1 MRGMGTVRIFDIFP
15 FDRELDMLEHRL
27 RETVHLVDAVIL
39 IEASQTYRGESKP
52 LHFEAAAERFSWA
65 NSKIRHLR
73 LGDLGG
79 PATTPK
85 ERAARQRNAAVLA
98 LRDASPDDVVLLL
111 DVDEIPD
118 PALLTRLRREGL
130 ARPRRLAM
138 TRHYGFA
145 DRLAPRSPCCPDPQD
160 PFPLAT
166 GFLTPGTWDTL
177 DHPWYGY
184 SGVAAP
190 MSALSK
196 ASPFD
201 IRYGTP
207 LDDPILAAG
216 RHFNAVDPSARLE
229 DKLGRMFH
237 EEFDGPRE
245 RSPHALAL
253 CRGAG
258 VHHRGWWYAAKPKGP
273 IPKDVARLIERFPQT
288 RAPELPGRLERRLVR
303 SWAWLRLRKFVPDL
317 IVRRVDDSFSRAK
330 MAMTVPLLALDA
342 GRALVAATMRLC
354 GARVSLRVR
363 PHH

>member
-1 MRGMGTVRIFDIFP
+1 MRIFDIFP
-15 FDRELDMLEHRL
+15 FDCELDILEHRL

-39 IEASQTYRGESKP
+39 IEALQTYRGESKP
-52 LHFEAAAERFSWA
+52 LHFMAAAERFSWA
-65 NSKIRHLR
+65 NPKIRHIR

-79 PATTPK
+79 PTTTPK

-118 PALLTRLRREGL
+118 PSLLTRLRREGL

-166 GFLTPGTWDTL
+166 GFLTPGSWDTL
-177 DHPWYGY
+177 DNPWYGH

-216 RHFNAVDPSARLE
+216 RHFNAVDPGARLE

-253 CRGAG
+253 CREAG

-273 IPKDVARLIERFPQT
+273 IPKDVARLIKRFPHT

-303 SWAWLRLRKFVPDL
+303 SWAWLRLRRFVPDL
-317 IVRRVDDSFSRAK
+317 LVRRVDDSFSRTK

>member
-1 MRGMGTVRIFDIFP
+1 
-15 FDRELDMLEHRL
+15 MLEHRL
-27 RETVHLVDAVIL
+27 RETAHLVDAVVL
-39 IEASQTYRGESKP
+39 IEAAQTYRGESKP
-52 LHFEAAAERFSWA
+52 LHFAAAADRFSWA
-65 NSKIRHLR
+65 ISKIRHIR

-79 PATTPK
+79 PTTSPK
-85 ERAARQRNAAVLA
+85 ERAANQRNAALLA
-98 LRDASPDDVVLLL
+98 LRDAAPDDIVLLL
-111 DVDEIPD
+111 DVDEVPD
-118 PALLTRLRREGL
+118 PALLARLRRDGL
-130 ARPRRLAM
+130 TRPRRLAM

-145 DRLAPRSPCCPDPQD
+145 DWLAPRSPCCPDPHD

-166 GFLTPGTWDTL
+166 GFLPPGSWDTL

-196 ASPFD
+196 ATPFD

-207 LDDPILAAG
+207 LEDPIHAAG

-273 IPKDVARLIERFPQT
+273 IPEDVARLIERFPQT

-303 SWAWLRLRKFVPDL
+303 GWAWLRLRRFVPDPL
-317 IVRRVDDSFSRAK
+317 VRRVDDGFSRTK
-330 MAMTVPLLALDA
+330 MAMSLPLLALDA
-342 GRALVAATMRLC
+342 GRAVVAGVMRLC
-354 GARVSLRVR
+354 RARVSLRVR